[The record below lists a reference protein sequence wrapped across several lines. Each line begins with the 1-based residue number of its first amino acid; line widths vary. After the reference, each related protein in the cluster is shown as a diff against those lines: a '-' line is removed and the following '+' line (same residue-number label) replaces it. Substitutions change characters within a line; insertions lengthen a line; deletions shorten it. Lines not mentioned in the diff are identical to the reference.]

1 MKKNKQEKVCPICKN
16 SEIIKVL
23 TIDDIKHLVKEI
35 ERFRYQDEFSC
46 DESDLEIIIYTDSRI
61 VLQGEF
67 KGIFD
72 REVKI

>member
-1 MKKNKQEKVCPICKN
+1 MKKKKEKVCPICKN
-16 SEIIKVL
+16 IEIVKVL

-46 DESDLEIIIYTDSRI
+46 DSSDLEIIIYTDGRI
-61 VLQGEF
+61 ILQGEF

-72 REVKI
+72 KEVKI